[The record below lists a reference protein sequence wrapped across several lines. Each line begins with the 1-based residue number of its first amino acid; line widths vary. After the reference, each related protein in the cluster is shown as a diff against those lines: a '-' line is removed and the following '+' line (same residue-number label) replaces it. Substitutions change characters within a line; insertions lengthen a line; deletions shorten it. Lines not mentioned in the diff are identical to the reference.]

1 MQEVTRRLI
10 EELKKKVDE
19 KTFVDVGIAIEK
31 EYMVSRE
38 RFRTALKELEKD
50 SDYRLW
56 YVKVQDREKPTVIK
70 ILSKS
75 DVDHEE
81 VYAAAKELHKYR
93 VSNIVIG

>member
-38 RFRTALKELEKD
+38 RFRTALKEL
-50 SDYRLW
+50 
-56 YVKVQDREKPTVIK
+56 
-70 ILSKS
+70 
-75 DVDHEE
+75 
-81 VYAAAKELHKYR
+81 
-93 VSNIVIG
+93 